1 MKRRDTSLLT
11 GGLVLLLLVA
21 LAFLPQVASRFSIY
35 LAIQILLLSLLAMGF
50 NLLFGYT
57 GLLSFGHAAF
67 YAVGA
72 YAAGLLLMKVTPS
85 LLLAVLAGT
94 ATAAL
99 ASLVIGF
106 FCVRHTKIYFSMLT
120 LAFGMM
126 LYSLIW
132 KWRDVTGGDDGLIG
146 IPRGTLSI
154 PGLFQVNLRSMESY
168 YYFVLIVCLLSIL
181 FLYRLVRS
189 PFGLI
194 LQGIRENAERVA
206 FAGISVQRYRLLAFV
221 ISGAFAGLA
230 GTLLPPLENTLAP
243 AVAHWT
249 KSAEPVLVS
258 LLGGAQT
265 FAGPIIGSLL
275 FLVIKESIVRYTE
288 YWLIWFGAILLIL
301 VLGFRG
307 GVAGF
312 LDENVLTRLRR

>member
-1 MKRRDTSLLT
+1 MKRRDPSPLNT
-11 GGLVLLLLVA
+11 GLILLLLVV
-21 LAFLPQVASRFSIY
+21 LTVLPQIVSRFAIY
-35 LAIQILLLSLLAMGF
+35 LFIQILLLSLLAMGF

-72 YAAGLLLMKVTPS
+72 YAAGLLLKEVTPS
-85 LLLAVLAGT
+85 LLLAVLFGT
-94 ATAAL
+94 ATSAL
-99 ASLVIGF
+99 FSLVIGF

-132 KWRDVTGGDDGLIG
+132 KWRDLTGGDDGLIG

-154 PGLFQVNLRSMESY
+154 PGLFELNLRSMESY
-168 YYFVLIVCLLSIL
+168 YYFVLVVCLLSTL
-181 FLYRLVRS
+181 FLYRLVHS

-206 FAGISVQRYRLLAFV
+206 FSGVSVKRYRLLAFV
-221 ISGAFAGLA
+221 FSGALAGLA

-258 LLGGAQT
+258 LLGGAQS
-265 FAGPIIGSLL
+265 FAGPIIGSIL
-275 FLVIKESIVRYTE
+275 FLILKESIVRYTE
-288 YWLIWFGAILLIL
+288 YWLIWFGLILLVL

-307 GVAGF
+307 GVVGF
-312 LDENVLTRLRR
+312 LHENVLTRLRR

>member
-1 MKRRDTSLLT
+1 MKRRNLSLLNT
-11 GGLVLLLLVA
+11 GLILLLLATLTV
-21 LAFLPQVASRFSIY
+21 LPRIASRFSIY
-35 LAIQILLLSLLAMGF
+35 LVIQILLLSLLAMGF

-72 YAAGLLLMKVTPS
+72 YAAGLVLKEVTPS
-85 LLLAVLAGT
+85 LLLAVLIGT
-94 ATAAL
+94 ATSAL
-99 ASLVIGF
+99 FSLVIGF
-106 FCVRHTKIYFSMLT
+106 FCVRHMKIYFSMLT

-126 LYSLIW
+126 VYSLIW
-132 KWRDVTGGDDGLIG
+132 KWRDLTGGDDGLIG

-154 PGLFQVNLRSMESY
+154 PGLFELNLRSMESY
-168 YYFVLIVCLLSIL
+168 YYFVLVICLLSTL
-181 FLYRLVRS
+181 FLYRLVHS

-206 FAGISVQRYRLLAFV
+206 FSGVSVKRYRLLAFV
-221 ISGAFAGLA
+221 FSGALAGLA

-258 LLGGAQT
+258 LLGGAQS
-265 FAGPIIGSLL
+265 FAGPIIGSIL
-275 FLVIKESIVRYTE
+275 FLILKESIVRYTE
-288 YWLIWFGAILLIL
+288 YWLIWFGLILLIL

-307 GVAGF
+307 GVVGF
-312 LDENVLTRLRR
+312 LHENVLTRLRR

>member
-1 MKRRDTSLLT
+1 MKRRDPSLLKT
-11 GGLVLLLLVA
+11 GLFLLLVA
-21 LAFLPQVASRFSIY
+21 LIILPRITSRFSTY
-35 LAIQILLLSLLAMGF
+35 LVIQILLLSLLAMGF

-72 YAAGLLLMKVTPS
+72 YTAGLVLKEVTPS
-85 LLLAVLAGT
+85 LLLAVLLGT
-94 ATAAL
+94 VTSAL
-99 ASLVIGF
+99 SSLVIGF
-106 FCVRHTKIYFSMLT
+106 FCVRHLKIYFSMLT

-126 LYSLIW
+126 VYSLIW
-132 KWRDVTGGDDGLIG
+132 KWRDLTGGDDGLIG

-154 PGLFQVNLRSMESY
+154 PGLFELNLRSMESY
-168 YYFVLIVCLLSIL
+168 YYFVLVVCLLSTF
-181 FLYRLVRS
+181 FLYRLVHS

-206 FAGISVQRYRLLAFV
+206 FSGVPVRHYRLLAFT
-221 ISGAFAGLA
+221 ISGTLAGLA

-258 LLGGAQT
+258 LLGGAQSFT
-265 FAGPIIGSLL
+265 GPIIGSIL
-275 FLVIKESIVRYTE
+275 FLLIKESIVRYTE
-288 YWLIWFGAILLIL
+288 YWLIWFGVILLIL

-307 GVAGF
+307 GVVGF
-312 LDENVLTRLRR
+312 LHENVLTRLRR

>member
-1 MKRRDTSLLT
+1 MKRREGSILNIILI
-11 GGLVLLLLVA
+11 LLLLVGLA
-21 LAFLPQVASRFSIY
+21 LLPQVASRFSIY
-35 LAIQILLLSLLAMGF
+35 LTIQILLLSLLAMGF

-67 YAVGA
+67 YAIGA
-72 YAAGLLLMKVTPS
+72 YAAGLILKEATPS
-85 LLLAVLAGT
+85 LLLAVLVGT
-94 ATAAL
+94 AVAAL
-99 ASLVIGF
+99 FSLVIGF

-126 LYSLIW
+126 VYSLIW

-154 PGLFQVNLRSMESY
+154 PGLLQVNLHSMESY
-168 YYFVLIVCLLSIL
+168 YYFVLIVCLLSTL
-181 FLYRLVRS
+181 FLHRLVHS
-189 PFGLI
+189 SFGLI

-206 FAGISVQRYRLLAFV
+206 FTGISVQHYRLLAFI

-265 FAGPIIGSLL
+265 FAGPIIGSIL
-275 FLVIKESIVRYTE
+275 FLVIKESIVRHTE
-288 YWLIWFGAILLIL
+288 YWLIWFGAILLVL

-307 GVAGF
+307 GIVGF
-312 LDENVLTRLRR
+312 LYENVLTRLRR